1 MGVISVDKNPTEL
14 TMTITSE
21 FAAPVKRVWQLWAD
35 PRQLERWW
43 GPPTHPATFVDYE
56 LRPGEQVHYHMT
68 GPDGQR
74 YPGWWRIVE
83 VDAPRRL
90 EFADGFADENGD
102 PNDDLPTT
110 TTVVELLSSDA
121 GTQMVLTSTFPS
133 LEAMEEILA
142 MGAEEGMKLALGQI
156 DGLLTE
162 D

>member
-1 MGVISVDKNPTEL
+1 
-14 TMTITSE
+14 
-21 FAAPVKRVWQLWAD
+21 
-35 PRQLERWW
+35 
-43 GPPTHPATFVDYE
+43 
-56 LRPGEQVHYHMT
+56 MT